1 MYNPVQIANK
11 FIELGINNGTPI
23 TQMQAQKLTYIAHGI
38 SLGHRGVGILS
49 DPVCAWR
56 YGPVVPS
63 LYHSLKHYGSMPIT
77 TPVNAHSFFGSSLDM
92 DGYVSGLIQNV
103 YNIYGRY
110 SAEVLSE
117 FTHRQGTPWQQTYQ
131 TYGDAVIDDRLI
143 KNYYERLMARDPSCI
158 GL

>member
-1 MYNPVQIANK
+1 MYSPVQVANK
-11 FIELGINNGTPI
+11 FIELGVAAGAPI

-38 SLGHRGVGILS
+38 SLGHRGQSLLT

-63 LYHSLKHYGSMPIT
+63 LYHMLKQ
-77 TPVNAHSFFGSSLDM
+77 FGSTRINQKVNPYTTASYPLPLD
-92 DGYVSGLIQNV
+92 DYANQLITNAFQT
-103 YNIYGRY
+103 YGKY

-117 FTHRQGTPWQQTYQ
+117 FTHREGTPWRLTYSAGK
-131 TYGDAVIDDRLI
+131 TIIDNDLI
-143 KNYYERLMARDPSCI
+143 QNYYERLMAGDTSCI